1 MVSFLD
7 SPQLQA
13 EIDWLRA
20 QVQHLEEQQ
29 QQLQHA
35 LRASEERF
43 ENVAGQ
49 VPVVLYQW
57 RENFDGSFF
66 FKYVSPQLYN
76 IFGIQ
81 LNEADQLSEFVHPE
95 DQEQWRASVR
105 KSIQT
110 GTPWQFEGRLVVP
123 GQPIRWW
130 RGSSVLSRQ
139 DDQGLVYT
147 GIMED
152 ITQLKKTSLEL
163 VTTEERW
170 RQTFNLIG
178 DGFWEYHYQTESMV
192 FSAAYRQMLGYSEQE
207 FPNDYAA
214 WAARI
219 HPEDLQLVHHAW
231 QQQLLGHTT
240 LLNIEHRLRCHDN
253 SYKWVLCRG
262 AVTRLTTEGMP
273 LIFSG
278 IITDI
283 TRRKTTEAELAFSS
297 LRLRNVIANLNDA
310 ILLVDEHA
318 RVLLTNEEFC
328 QLNQLPCSPDELIG
342 MDLSSCLEMSPV
354 VRAHPMPVGTCLR
367 DLFRTRWQGTETL
380 HLPNERVF
388 QRRSQPIYHH
398 HENIG
403 HLWTFQD
410 ITQQEKDE
418 YMLKRREQKYQTIIE
433 NMSLG
438 LVEVDL
444 EDRVRYVNDSFC
456 EIIGYEEE
464 EMLDHSIFSLICST
478 NDDDLLK
485 RKQIERLQGISD
497 VYEAQVRTKN
507 GVLKWM
513 LIGGAPLYDE
523 ASTVIGTTG
532 IFMDITHQKLLETN
546 LREAKKQA
554 EESSK
559 AKAQFLANMSHEIR
573 TPMNAILGMS
583 QLLAKTPLSKTQDNY
598 LNAISTSAENLL
610 VIINDVLDLSKIDA
624 GKLTL
629 EHIGFSTQ
637 ALCQQIEKTLQYKA
651 EEKGLNLVTWVKA
664 GIPDVLIG
672 DPYRITQVLLNLAG
686 NAVKFTEKGQ
696 VTVSCELV
704 DFTAQEAAVEFT
716 VSDTGIG
723 ITPEYLSRIFSAF
736 SQEDS
741 SVTRKFGGSG
751 LGLSIC
757 RRLVGLMGGELRIE
771 SEKNHGTVISFT
783 LRLPIGS
790 AADMPCKAVS
800 FGTKAIQ
807 AGIRGRRVLL
817 VEDNDFN
824 RLLAKSFL
832 MQASVDVTEAEN
844 GAVAVELIRQA
855 AVPFDLILMD
865 VQMPVMNGLET
876 TEFLR
881 LELEVTTPIVAL
893 TANAIRGEQQKC
905 LTAGMND
912 YLAKPFQEQDLL
924 KMVYNWTARPQQQEE
939 QRPEKLYDLALL
951 HETARGDQQF
961 IDFMLATFLE
971 SSTAILQE
979 LHSALADGSLPRLQ
993 AGAHKIKPSLMH
1005 LHMGAVL
1012 EPVEHLEKYPGPFE
1026 VAVLQPLLTVIDSN
1040 LRQVMHQIERDV
1052 KQTKRRSTVA

>member
-1 MVSFLD
+1 MISFQDALR
-7 SPQLQA
+7 SQA
-13 EIDWLRA
+13 EIERLRS
-20 QVQHLEEQQ
+20 QVQHLEQQQ
-29 QQLQHA
+29 QQLRLA
-35 LRASEERF
+35 LRASEQRF

-57 RENFDGSFF
+57 RENFDGSFC

-76 IFGIQ
+76 LFGIP
-81 LNEADQLSEFVHPE
+81 LSEADRLGEFVHPD
-95 DQEQWRASVR
+95 DQAQWRASVH
-105 KSIQT
+105 KSNLT
-110 GTPWQFEGRLVVP
+110 GAPWQFEGRLVVP
-123 GQPIRWW
+123 GQPLRWW

-139 DDQGLVYT
+139 DAQGLVYT
-147 GIMED
+147 GILED
-152 ITQLKKTSLEL
+152 ISQLKKTSLEL
-163 VTTEERW
+163 LTTEERW
-170 RQTFNLIG
+170 RQAFNLIG
-178 DGFWEYHYQTESMV
+178 DGFWEYNYQTESMV
-192 FSAAYRQMLGYSEQE
+192 FSPAYRQMLGYSEQE
-207 FPNDYAA
+207 FPNEYSA

-240 LLNIEHRLRCHDN
+240 LLNIEHRLRCHDG

-262 AVTRLTTEGMP
+262 AVTRLTAEDMP

-318 RVLLTNEEFC
+318 RILLTNEEFC

-342 MDLSSCLEMSPV
+342 MDLSSCLEMSPLAG
-354 VRAHPMPVGTCLR
+354 AHPEGSCLR
-367 DLFRTRWQGTETL
+367 DLFRTRWQGTDTL
-380 HLPNERVF
+380 HMPDERVF
-388 QRRSQPIYHH
+388 QRRSQPIYHQ
-398 HENIG
+398 ENIG

-418 YMLKRREQKYQTIIE
+418 YILKRREQKYQTIIE

-444 EDRVRYVNDSFC
+444 DHRVRYVNDSFC

-464 EMLDHSIFSLICST
+464 EMLEHSIFSLICAAKD
-478 NDDDLLK
+478 NDLLQ
-485 RKQIERLQGISD
+485 RKQIERLGGVSD
-497 VYEAQVRTKN
+497 VYEAQVQTKN
-507 GVLKWM
+507 GALKWM

-523 ASTVIGTTG
+523 TNTVVGTTG

-664 GIPDVLIG
+664 GIPDVLLG

-704 DFTAQEAAVEFT
+704 DFSAQEAVVEFT
-716 VSDTGIG
+716 VTDTGVG
-723 ITPEYLSRIFSAF
+723 ISPEYLSRIFSAF

-771 SEKNHGTVISFT
+771 SEKNHGTVISFA

-790 AADMPCKAVS
+790 ASDMPCKSVS

-832 MQASVDVTEAEN
+832 MQASVEVTEAEN

-855 AVPFDLILMD
+855 TIPFDLILMD

-881 LELEVTTPIVAL
+881 QEMDMTTPIVAL

-924 KMVYNWTARPQQQEE
+924 KMVYNWTARPQQESQS
-939 QRPEKLYDLALL
+939 PEKLYDLVLL
-951 HETARGDQQF
+951 HEMARGDQQF

-971 SSTAILQE
+971 SSTTILQE
-979 LHSALADGSLPRLQ
+979 LHSALAGGNLTRLQ

-1005 LHMGAVL
+1005 LHMKAVL
-1012 EPVEHLEKYPGPFE
+1012 EPVEHLEKYSGPFE
-1026 VAVLQPLLTVIDSN
+1026 VAALQPLLNVIDSN
-1040 LRQVMHQIERDV
+1040 LRQVMQQIERDV
-1052 KQTKRRSTVA
+1052 RQTRHRSTVA